1 MKTIKLTYF
10 SIIILTLF
18 LSCKDDNRKNYA
30 IRDFRRSIQPGLIK
44 IVSKGIVMYSDSSIW
59 YMATDKELVE
69 LTQSE
74 NPVLRATALKEM
86 LRRPSFN
93 HFDVIMNH
101 LDDTAM
107 VATDAGEF
115 GIYNMTV
122 SDHILEYGKWKSM
135 SEKNKTIH
143 EVITKHNYLK
153 SAYTILPRIEP
164 QEKYYAYIKE
174 MVQANKPFDEI
185 EYALYALAKF
195 KRNDDVQLIKRI
207 LMSNY
212 WGMTEYSFQLMQ
224 EFPNDTYLDVYEEFY
239 PKNFYY
245 SITRTQNPQNA
256 IDFIKSIATY
266 KNNRSAIILNKI
278 LTKKPEPPIIKTGW
292 FRDELVHAIWNN
304 ECPEYSTMRK
314 QIKATVEEIERHTF
328 TLPQSEPKS
337 FPVDTSF
344 EPIRHW

>member
-1 MKTIKLTYF
+1 MKIIKLTYF
-10 SIIILTLF
+10 SILILTLF
-18 LSCKDDNRKNYA
+18 LSCKDDNRNNYA
-30 IRDFRRSIQPGLIK
+30 IRDFRRSFQPHLIK
-44 IVSKGIVMYSDSSIW
+44 IVSKGIVLYSDSSIRN
-59 YMATDKELVE
+59 MATDKELTD
-69 LTQSE
+69 LSKSE
-74 NPVLRATALKEM
+74 NPVLRSMALKEM
-86 LRRPSFN
+86 LRRRSFN
-93 HFDVIMNH
+93 HFDIIMNH

-122 SDHILEYGKWKSM
+122 SDHILEYGRWKSM

-153 SAYTILPRIEP
+153 SAYTILLSIET

-185 EYALYALAKF
+185 EFALYALAKF
-195 KRNDDVQLIKRI
+195 KRNDDIQLIKRI

-212 WGMTEYSFQLMQ
+212 WGMTELSFQLMQ

-239 PKNFYY
+239 PKNFYI
-245 SITRTQNPQNA
+245 SIYRTQNPA
-256 IDFIKSIATY
+256 TGIDFVNSIASY
-266 KNNRSAIILNKI
+266 KNNRSANILNKI
-278 LTKKPEPPIIKTGW
+278 LNKKPERSIIKSGW
-292 FRDELVHAIWNN
+292 FRDELVKAIWNN

-314 QIKATVEEIERHTF
+314 QIKATLEEIERNTF

>member
-10 SIIILTLF
+10 SIIILALF

-69 LTQSE
+69 LSQSE

-86 LRRPSFN
+86 LRRPSFD
-93 HFDVIMNH
+93 HFDVIMKH

-143 EVITKHNYLK
+143 KVITKHNYLK
-153 SAYTILPRIEP
+153 SAYTILPRIEL
-164 QEKYYAYIKE
+164 QEKYYTYIKQ

-195 KRNDDVQLIKRI
+195 KKNDDIPLIKKI

-212 WGMTEYSFQLMQ
+212 WDMTEYSFLLMQ

-239 PKNFYY
+239 PKNFYISIY
-245 SITRTQNPQNA
+245 STNDPTTA
-256 IDFIKSIATY
+256 IAFINSIATY
-266 KNNRSAIILNKI
+266 KNRRSANILNNI
-278 LTKKPEPPIIKTGW
+278 LHQKPKRSIIKTGW

-304 ECPEYSTMRK
+304 ECSEYSIMRK
-314 QIKATVEEIERHTF
+314 QVKATIDEIDRHTF
-328 TLPQSEPKS
+328 TLPQSEPKI
-337 FPVDTSF
+337 FPADTSF